1 MTEAPR
7 GAAAGQPVAPGA
19 PVPPQ
24 YRYPATMPVAQQ
36 VPTHW
41 PAWRIIDLVATI
53 ALFVVYAVGVLG
65 LLYFSIFWVMATDS
79 CGAND
84 CDYDKLGTAYVLND
98 IGGVVVFVV
107 ALVVAVILLVRRRP
121 AFWLPLV
128 GGAVQVGLFL
138 AAMSQLSG
146 VTAA

>member
-1 MTEAPR
+1 M
-7 GAAAGQPVAPGA
+7 PVVQHA
-19 PVPPQ
+19 PV
-24 YRYPATMPVAQQ
+24 
-36 VPTHW
+36 HW
-41 PAWRIIDLVATI
+41 PAWRIADVVMTI

-98 IGGVVVFVV
+98 LGGIVVYVV
-107 ALVVAVILLVRRRP
+107 SLVVAVVLMVRRTP

-138 AAMSQLSG
+138 AAMSQLGG
-146 VTAA
+146 VSPA

>member
-1 MTEAPR
+1 MPAP
-7 GAAAGQPVAPGA
+7 
-19 PVPPQ
+19 
-24 YRYPATMPVAQQ
+24 
-36 VPTHW
+36 PTHW
-41 PAWRIIDLVATI
+41 PAWRIVDLVATI

-98 IGGVVVFVV
+98 IGGVVVYVV
-107 ALVVAVILLVRRRP
+107 ALVVAVILVVRRRP

-128 GGAVQVGLFL
+128 GGAVQVGLLL